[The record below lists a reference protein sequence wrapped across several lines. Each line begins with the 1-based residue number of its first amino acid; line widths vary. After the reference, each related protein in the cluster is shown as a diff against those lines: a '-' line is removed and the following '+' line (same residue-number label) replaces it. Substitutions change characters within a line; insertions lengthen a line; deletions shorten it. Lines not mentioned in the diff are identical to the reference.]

1 MTNKAKKLILL
12 VGVLLGIAYG
22 TGYEIPDS
30 GTTVEIQWDS
40 RSSELV
46 ITAKVPNNSWLGWG
60 WGSSMTETSMI
71 TWSANG

>member
-1 MTNKAKKLILL
+1 MTNKAKQLILL
-12 VGVLLGIAYG
+12 IGVLFGATYG
-22 TGYEIPDS
+22 ADFEIPDS
-30 GTTVEIQWDS
+30 GTTVEMKWDS

-46 ITAKVPNNSWLGWG
+46 ITAKVPNGSWLGWG